1 MKREPVLL
9 IYLIKID
16 QELRQD
22 RKNNSDKESIK
33 LISEFPVVALGLGFP
48 GSYQGASA
56 ESTKVKY
63 VLNRI
68 SERDMLD
75 FEEDSEDADE

>member
-16 QELRQD
+16 KEVSKGKRV
-22 RKNNSDKESIK
+22 NNSDKEAIE
-33 LISEFPVVALGLGFP
+33 LVGDMPVVGLGLGFP
-48 GSYQGASA
+48 GAYEGAAS

-63 VLNRI
+63 VLKNMFCICRN
-68 SERDMLD
+68 
-75 FEEDSEDADE
+75 